1 MTTVNEKMTTTV
13 THFAQPDFPIEHA
26 GAARVTHA
34 LGWAGRAFSKL
45 GSAAGMVSVLLIA
58 ALSALIVV
66 AEQIVSAWTDGH
78 LLAAWIALWLIVFG
92 LLAAFSEAIR
102 AWPLQWQDRMQARQ
116 QAAAQR
122 AQDRHTWAAA
132 LADPRLMADL
142 DCAFLRAEQA
152 AASTGHAMPQG
163 AFIGVRKRATRPTSE
178 STGIDTASKSASS
191 HATHVTPTGQTKP
204 NRGFRAAPFPGMP
217 RHLQYLSD

>member
-1 MTTVNEKMTTTV
+1 MKTTL
-13 THFAQPDFPIEHA
+13 THFVQPDFPLEHA
-26 GAARVTHA
+26 GAARITRA
-34 LGWAGRAFSKL
+34 LGRAGRALSRL
-45 GSAAGMVSVLLIA
+45 GSPAGMASVLMIA
-58 ALSALIVV
+58 GLSALIVV
-66 AEQIVSAWTDGH
+66 AEQVVSAWTDGH

-92 LLAAFSEAIR
+92 LLAAFSDAIR
-102 AWPLQWQDRMQARQ
+102 AWPLQWQDHMQARQ

-142 DCAFLRAEQA
+142 DCALLRAEQEA
-152 AASTGHAMPQG
+152 TSTGQAMPHR
-163 AFIGVRKRATRPTSE
+163 AFTGVRNSATRQTDE
-178 STGIDTASKSASS
+178 STGRNATLSPTPS
-191 HATHVTPTGQTKP
+191 HATPTTSGGQTKP